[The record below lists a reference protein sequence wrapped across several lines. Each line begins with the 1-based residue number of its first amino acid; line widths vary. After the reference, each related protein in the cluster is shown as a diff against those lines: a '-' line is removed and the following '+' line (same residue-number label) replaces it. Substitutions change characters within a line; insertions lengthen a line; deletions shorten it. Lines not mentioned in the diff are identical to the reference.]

1 MKRGQAFEVF
11 RLLIAAVVAGAI
23 LMVLLQILGS
33 FTTPTQDPQ
42 KVAAQFVRDLSG
54 YGGVR
59 VSDPI
64 TFKKNMAIDL
74 AAVAREASVPE
85 DCVFGAVADDLR
97 ERFKKDGTTDIK
109 DKGKVESGKTIVYTG
124 SANLVARI
132 WVGCQSLPSDK
143 SKKKNVEV
151 NIPDYGYT
159 GKPQFDFSDC
169 TQDIGCVVAIL
180 PK

>member
-64 TFKKNMAIDL
+64 TFKKNTTIDL
-74 AAVAREASVPE
+74 NAVAREASIPP
-85 DCVFGAVADDLR
+85 DCVTGGV
-97 ERFKKDGTTDIK
+97 
-109 DKGKVESGKTIVYTG
+109 SSTIQSYFDVGGSRIRYKS
-124 SANLVARI
+124 SANYVARI
-132 WVGCQSLPSDK
+132 WVRCTSTSDSSVDIPNSGGSISEPGSCK
-143 SKKKNVEV
+143 SDIWCAVAV
-151 NIPDYGYT
+151 IP
-159 GKPQFDFSDC
+159 K
-169 TQDIGCVVAIL
+169 
-180 PK
+180 